1 MLIDALSILSF
12 SKNLEMDTEVT
23 AEEDMKPNS
32 GVAWARKFGALLGA
46 FYLFWGPKTYL
57 ELGEVAGTAH
67 LARAVFIV
75 FLGIMLM
82 LPYSKFKAAQLWKGT
97 FTLLCACSVAFVFT
111 MIISVMFDYMAA
123 AEREERLGVPGF
135 EGTLIFLTL
144 MQAPAVLFQ
153 RRPDML
159 S

>member
-1 MLIDALSILSF
+1 MHLVDAVSQQEAAVE
-12 SKNLEMDTEVT
+12 NLQVN
-23 AEEDMKPNS
+23 P
-32 GVAWARKFGALLGA
+32 GVIWARRFGTLLGL
-46 FYLFWGPKTYL
+46 FYIVWGPAVYL
-57 ELGEVAGTAH
+57 QLGEVAGTAH
-67 LARAVFIV
+67 AMRAGFLV

-82 LPYSKFKAAQLWKGT
+82 LPYDRFPAAKTWKILFGI
-97 FTLLCACSVAFVFT
+97 LCASCVALVFT

-144 MQAPAVLFQ
+144 MQPPAVLFQ

-159 S
+159 D

>member
-1 MLIDALSILSF
+1 MT
-12 SKNLEMDTEVT
+12 NEVT
-23 AEEDMKPNS
+23 AEENLGPNS
-32 GVAWARKFGALLGA
+32 GVSWARRFGSLLGI
-46 FYLFWGPKTYL
+46 FYIIWGPMTYIG
-57 ELGEVAGTAH
+57 LGEVAGPAH
-67 LARAVFIV
+67 FARAAFLV
-75 FLGIMLM
+75 FLGAMLM
-82 LPYSKFKAAQLWKGT
+82 LPYSRFSGAKLWKGT
-97 FTLLCACSVAFVFT
+97 FVLLCICSVAFVFT

-159 S
+159 D